1 MKKRLIPMMI
11 LFAASH
17 LCAVEPTF
25 KNQCKIMLWYLELM
39 NEEKEI
45 IDAIKNGDAAA
56 VKKKSE

>member
-25 KNQCKIMLWYLELM
+25 KNQCKIMLWHLELM

-45 IDAIKNGDAAA
+45 IDAIKT
-56 VKKKSE
+56 VMPPP